1 VDRGDVCASG
11 PDAIHAKLLKV
22 AYDIIS
28 KPLCA
33 IFNISLITKYFPNKW
48 KLAKVTPVHK
58 KEDKNNNKGLRWTI
72 VEHLH

>member
-1 VDRGDVCASG
+1 MCLCGVQDVLRLLNTNKASG

-33 IFNISLITKYFPNKW
+33 IFNISLITKHFSNK
-48 KLAKVTPVHK
+48 
-58 KEDKNNNKGLRWTI
+58 
-72 VEHLH
+72 